1 VHNARRSQLG
11 VRKPIRSREI
21 FTRCMCIAERN
32 RARRIVYLSL
42 RSRAKCAT
50 SNSAKHEIRRNLR
63 KMARLSE
70 RRVNS
75 AMEINARSLL
85 STVSCSFFHLPPLL
99 SLSLSLSLNKTLNII
114 IRVNL
119 FCRVHRLCIL
129 SRAGLS
135 INTHQLGESCNFLHA
150 FNDVS
155 SDNGTRNCH
164 YSKYSF
170 NNG

>member
-1 VHNARRSQLG
+1 
-11 VRKPIRSREI
+11 
-21 FTRCMCIAERN
+21 MCIAERN

-85 STVSCSFFHLPPLL
+85 STVSCSFFHLPPLCRLSSSAIVMEFRRLSPSPPFSL